1 MSGRFDQNFHLHSWW
16 TNYYTYGPGLVLVRG
31 NEAMEPLNRAKPK
44 RLTMIKSLPLE
55 LSRYTSYSGFE
66 KEKLAIVYEILNKE
80 LGNDLS
86 VSVHTHMKC
95 LQKHGMQ
102 S

>member
-1 MSGRFDQNFHLHSWW
+1 MSGRFDQNFHLHRWW

-66 KEKLAIVYEILNKE
+66 KEKLAVVYEISNKE

-86 VSVHTHMKC
+86 VSFYTHIKC
-95 LQKHGMQ
+95 LKKHGIQ

>member
-1 MSGRFDQNFHLHSWW
+1 M
-16 TNYYTYGPGLVLVRG
+16 LVRG

-66 KEKLAIVYEILNKE
+66 KEKVAVVYEISNKE
-80 LGNDLS
+80 LVNDLS
-86 VSVHTHMKC
+86 VSFYTHMKC